1 VSLYLYFAALITF
14 TCLPLLKIALSKNL
28 KNIYGF
34 LFQIKE
40 WLEMFVFI
48 QGVVVGV
55 LLTVGSILFALFHAK
70 RTLEPN
76 PKQPTEHK
84 MTRSLFDIDPQS
96 RDGWLNHLI
105 HFLYREFQHSDSFHN
120 FALKKMKEELN
131 DIRNGTAKNILHTL
145 DLNCYNFGT
154 EFPVLG
160 KFKLTE
166 PEGFDPDDLPNSIGI
181 DFDLNYDASNSNQ
194 QPFEVSGPFL
204 IL

>member
-1 VSLYLYFAALITF
+1 MVS
-14 TCLPLLKIALSKNL
+14 
-28 KNIYGF
+28 

-105 HFLYREFQHSDSFHN
+105 HFLYREFQHSGKISLVAPWPIAPGFSKFFWSGSVQDIHFLAWSSPRFLDVLRSWTGPILPLDFSN
-120 FALKKMKEELN
+120 FFALS
-131 DIRNGTAKNILHTL
+131 TTPKNLVL
-145 DLNCYNFGT
+145 DRPAL
-154 EFPVLG
+154 
-160 KFKLTE
+160 
-166 PEGFDPDDLPNSIGI
+166 I
-181 DFDLNYDASNSNQ
+181 
-194 QPFEVSGPFL
+194 SGSL
-204 IL
+204 SRTVWKN